1 MNNEIVLVDEE
12 LVQINGADGSWMSIV
27 VSIVAS
33 AVESVLTP
41 PSVPMPGNS
50 QWTFSPVVT
59 GGFGF
64 Y

>member
-12 LVQINGADGSWMSIV
+12 LAQINGADGTWMSV
-27 VSIVAS
+27 VISIVAS
-33 AVESVLTP
+33 YVASALTP

-50 QWTFSPVVT
+50 QWSFSPVVT